1 MRPTATSVVRLSIAL
16 TTLLFA
22 HAAVGRAQQ
31 ADSSTSPLAKIPWAR
46 GPVVGKLGDVAEV
59 RVPANCR
66 FADAKGAK
74 QFMEATQN
82 PPSGAE
88 QGVLL
93 CRGTAPNDSSFWF
106 VIFEYNASGYVRDDD
121 KGKLDSTA
129 LLRSI
134 QRGTEEGNEERR
146 NRGWGEIEVVGW
158 QRAPYYDSLTHNLT
172 WATRL
177 REKGA
182 ANDETINRSVRLL
195 GRGGVMNVDL
205 VLDPNQTL
213 TAVPAFDSILGGYTF
228 VQGQRYSEW
237 RAGDK
242 VAQFGLTA
250 LIAGGAGVAAVKLGL
265 FAKFWKFILAIF
277 LALKK
282 LVIVVIAAI
291 GGFFKRL
298 FGRKKAATPTAA
310 QKPSVAAPPNAYS
323 NKAAEQPTAG
333 SDSDAKP

>member
-1 MRPTATSVVRLSIAL
+1 MRSISIPIARLTVVLA
-16 TTLLFA
+16 TLLTQPV
-22 HAAVGRAQQ
+22 VGRAQR
-31 ADSSTSPLAKIPWAR
+31 ADTSTSPLAKIPWAV
-46 GPVVGKLGDVAEV
+46 GPVIGKLGDVAEV

-66 FADAKGAK
+66 FTDAKGAK

-93 CRGTAPNDSSFWF
+93 CRGSAPNDSSFWF
-106 VIFEYNASGYVRDDD
+106 VTFEYNPSGYVRDDE

-146 NRGWGEIEVVGW
+146 DRGWGEIEVIGW
-158 QRAPYYDSLTHNLT
+158 QRAPYYDTLTHNLT

-182 ANDETINRSVRLL
+182 ANGETINHSVRLL

-205 VLDPNQTL
+205 VVDPEQTV
-213 TAVPAFDSILGGYTF
+213 TAVAAFDSILESYSF

-242 VAQFGLTA
+242 VAKFGLTA

-265 FAKFWKFILAIF
+265 FAKFWKFILAII

-282 LVIVVIAAI
+282 LVVIVIAAI

-298 FGRKKAATPTAA
+298 FGRKKAAPTAA
-310 QKPSVAAPPNAYS
+310 TQKPGVSAPPNAYS
-323 NKAAEQPTAG
+323 NQAERPTAD
-333 SDSDAKP
+333 SDSDVKP